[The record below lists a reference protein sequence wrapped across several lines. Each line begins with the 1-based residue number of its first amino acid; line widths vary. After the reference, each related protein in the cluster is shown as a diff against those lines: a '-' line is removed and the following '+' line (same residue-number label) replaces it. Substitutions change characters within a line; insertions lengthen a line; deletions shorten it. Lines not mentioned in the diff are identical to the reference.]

1 MNKDRI
7 WTLLSR
13 KLSGEATTA
22 ELSELNDLLSIYP
35 DSQIPVEVIN
45 EYWEIPVEADEEFIE
60 ATFHLHTLRL
70 KELGHDLEVN
80 RQEVTGSF
88 NLEDE
93 SFTNTNRRKRVLWGS
108 SILAAALLIFF
119 LIFSRGTDIPT
130 GSAKIAE
137 SEVRTKN
144 GSRSQI
150 TLPDGTQV
158 WLNSDSKLVYD
169 NDNFA
174 KGIREVSLTGE
185 AYFDVV
191 KNPARPFIIH
201 TQKINIKVLG
211 TAFNVK
217 AYPEDKQTETSL
229 IRGSI
234 EVTIKNRP
242 NDKIILS
249 PNEKLIVENNDVVD
263 RKTKAIPVAGR
274 TELIADT
281 VPPQVSVN
289 KLIYNPSDNSI
300 VETAWVNNRLVFRD
314 ESFEE
319 VALKMERW
327 YNAEIEI
334 QGEELKQLRLNGIF
348 MNETVSQALD
358 ALKISFSFKYRQE
371 GQKFIIYH

>member
-22 ELSELNDLLSIYP
+22 ELTELSDLMSIYP

-93 SFTNTNRRKRVLWGS
+93 SFTNSNRRKRVLWGS
-108 SILAAALLIFF
+108 SIMAAALLIFF
-119 LIFSRGTDIPT
+119 LIFSRGTDTTT

-249 PNEKLIVENNDVVD
+249 PNEKLIVENNEVVN